1 MNEPKFKVG
10 DKVFTDNVIGEVTEV
25 YYIGEKPR
33 YRIKAPNVEICTF
46 GEGCE
51 IVDGVCFS
59 DGADIEE
66 RYAESVKDEVP
77 DEEKRT
83 QAYPADFIEFVCNKL
98 DEVKELFR
106 RKNQQY
112 SVGADPLANFRA
124 GALLRAGND
133 SYAEMYE
140 EAKNYRRK
148 HVVHVERNG
157 IDGDKGDESLDDTI
171 VYSAIMAY
179 MRHCHEQEVAQ
190 NE

>member
-1 MNEPKFKVG
+1 MSEPKFKVG
-10 DKVFTDNVIGEVTEV
+10 DIVKLNDGVGEVMAIIRGGDNVYYNIKHSTGKLFIHHESECHKTDNVFT
-25 YYIGEKPR
+25 
-33 YRIKAPNVEICTF
+33 
-46 GEGCE
+46 
-51 IVDGVCFS
+51 
-59 DGADIEE
+59 DGADIKE
-66 RYAESVKDEVP
+66 RYNEQVKNEVP

-98 DEVKELFR
+98 DKVKELFR

-112 SVGADPLANFRA
+112 SVGTDPLANFRA

-148 HVVHVERNG
+148 HVVHIERNG
-157 IDGDKGDESLDDTI
+157 IAADKGDESLDDTI

-179 MRHCHEQEVAQ
+179 MRHCHEQEGCAK
-190 NE
+190 

>member
-1 MNEPKFKVG
+1 MSEPKFKVG
-10 DKVFTDNVIGEVTEV
+10 DEVLVKGRIIEKIPTLVDCDQMYGIRFDDGAVISQS
-25 YYIGEKPR
+25 
-33 YRIKAPNVEICTF
+33 
-46 GEGCE
+46 EGCLLYNFGK
-51 IVDGVCFS
+51 IKPVAPLCDFTINGQ
-59 DGADIEE
+59 E
-66 RYAESVKDEVP
+66 R
-77 DEEKRT
+77 KRR
-83 QAYPADFIEFVCNKL
+83 DFIDFVCNKL
-98 DEVKELFR
+98 DGVKELFR

-148 HVVHVERNG
+148 HVVHIERNG
-157 IDGDKGDESLDDTI
+157 IAADKGDESLDDTI

>member
-1 MNEPKFKVG
+1 MSEPKFKVG
-10 DKVFTDNVIGEVTEV
+10 DMVMTPEDGMGKVEAAYEIDGIYN
-25 YYIGEKPR
+25 
-33 YRIKAPNVEICTF
+33 YRIRVKGATILTL
-46 GEGCE
+46 GEGYKKANNF
-51 IVDGVCFS
+51 VD
-59 DGADIEE
+59 
-66 RYAESVKDEVP
+66 Y
-77 DEEKRT
+77 
-83 QAYPADFIEFVCNKL
+83 VCNKL

-148 HVVHVERNG
+148 HVVHIERNG
-157 IDGDKGDESLDDTI
+157 IDADKGDESLDDII

-179 MRHCHEQEVAQ
+179 MRYCHEQEQ
-190 NE
+190 SNG

>member
-1 MNEPKFKVG
+1 MSEPKFKVG
-10 DKVFTDNVIGEVTEV
+10 NEVLVKGRIIEKIPTYHDCEQMYGIRFDDGTVISQS
-25 YYIGEKPR
+25 
-33 YRIKAPNVEICTF
+33 
-46 GEGCE
+46 EGCLLYNFGKIKPVAPLCE
-51 IVDGVCFS
+51 FTIKGQERKRSDFVD
-59 DGADIEE
+59 
-66 RYAESVKDEVP
+66 
-77 DEEKRT
+77 
-83 QAYPADFIEFVCNKL
+83 FVCNKL

-112 SVGADPLANFRA
+112 SVGDDPLANFRA

-148 HVVHVERNG
+148 HVVHIERNG
-157 IDGDKGDESLDDTI
+157 IDADKGDESLDDII

-179 MRHCHEQEVAQ
+179 MRYCHEQEVAQ

>member
-1 MNEPKFKVG
+1 MMSEPKFKVG
-10 DKVFTDNVIGEVTEV
+10 DMVMTPEDGMGKVEAAYEIDGIYN
-25 YYIGEKPR
+25 
-33 YRIKAPNVEICTF
+33 YRIRVKGATILTL
-46 GEGCE
+46 GEGYKKANNF
-51 IVDGVCFS
+51 VD
-59 DGADIEE
+59 
-66 RYAESVKDEVP
+66 Y
-77 DEEKRT
+77 
-83 QAYPADFIEFVCNKL
+83 VCNKL

-112 SVGADPLANFRA
+112 SVGGDPLANFRA

-148 HVVHVERNG
+148 HVVHIERNG
-157 IDGDKGDESLDDTI
+157 IDADKGDESLDDTI

>member
-1 MNEPKFKVG
+1 MSEPKFKVG
-10 DKVFTDNVIGEVTEV
+10 DEVLVKGRIIEKIPTLVGREQMYGIRFDDGAVI
-25 YYIGEKPR
+25 R
-33 YRIKAPNVEICTF
+33 QS
-46 GEGCE
+46 EGCLLYNFGKIKPVAPLCGFTIKGQE
-51 IVDGVCFS
+51 RKRSDFVD
-59 DGADIEE
+59 
-66 RYAESVKDEVP
+66 
-77 DEEKRT
+77 
-83 QAYPADFIEFVCNKL
+83 FVCNKL

-148 HVVHVERNG
+148 HVVHIERNG
-157 IDGDKGDESLDDTI
+157 IAADKGDESLDDTI

-179 MRHCHEQEVAQ
+179 MRYCYVQEQS
-190 NE
+190 ND

>member
-1 MNEPKFKVG
+1 MSEPKFKVG
-10 DKVFTDNVIGEVTEV
+10 DKVMLESGSVGEIINNIMCSDGKW
-25 YYIGEKPR
+25 Y
-33 YRIKAPNVEICTF
+33 YRIQIHPTQTDIWAENKIELVR
-46 GEGCE
+46 
-51 IVDGVCFS
+51 DYFS

-66 RYAESVKDEVP
+66 KW
-77 DEEKRT
+77 T
-83 QAYPADFIEFVCNKL
+83 QAPVDFIDFVCNKL
-98 DEVKELFR
+98 NEVKELFQ

-148 HVVHVERNG
+148 HVVHIERNG
-157 IDGDKGDESLDDTI
+157 IAADKGDESLDDTI

-179 MRHCHEQEVAQ
+179 MRHCHEQEGCAK
-190 NE
+190 

>member
-1 MNEPKFKVG
+1 MNEPKFKIG
-10 DKVFTDNVIGEVTEV
+10 DKVFVKGEIREVMPTLKGHAQMYGIRLENGSVISQDETDLYLVFAF
-25 YYIGEKPR
+25 K
-33 YRIKAPNVEICTF
+33 
-46 GEGCE
+46 
-51 IVDGVCFS
+51 
-59 DGADIEE
+59 DGADLEE
-66 RYAESVKDEVP
+66 QYAEQVKDEVP

-148 HVVHVERNG
+148 HVVHIERNG
-157 IDGDKGDESLDDTI
+157 IAADKGDESLDDTI

>member
-1 MNEPKFKVG
+1 MSELKEPTMS
-10 DKVFTDNVIGEVTEV
+10 DVTTQ
-25 YYIGEKPR
+25 
-33 YRIKAPNVEICTF
+33 EI
-46 GEGCE
+46 
-51 IVDGVCFS
+51 
-59 DGADIEE
+59 
-66 RYAESVKDEVP
+66 
-77 DEEKRT
+77 
-83 QAYPADFIEFVCNKL
+83 ADFTHFVCNKL

-157 IDGDKGDESLDDTI
+157 IAADKWEARKGD
-171 VYSAIMAY
+171 
-179 MRHCHEQEVAQ
+179 
-190 NE
+190 

>member
-10 DKVFTDNVIGEVTEV
+10 DKVFTDNIIGEVTDV

-33 YRIKAPNVEICTF
+33 YRIKTPNVEICTF
-46 GEGCE
+46 GEGCK
-51 IVDGVCFS
+51 IVDGVCFF

-98 DEVKELFR
+98 DKVKELFR

-148 HVVHVERNG
+148 HVVHIERNG
-157 IDGDKGDESLDDTI
+157 IAADKGDESLDDTI

-179 MRHCHEQEVAQ
+179 MRHCREQEVAQ

>member
-1 MNEPKFKVG
+1 MSEPKFKVG
-10 DKVFTDNVIGEVTEV
+10 DIVKLNDGVGEVMAIIRGGDNLYYNIKKSSGKLFIYRESECHKTDNVFAV
-25 YYIGEKPR
+25 
-33 YRIKAPNVEICTF
+33 
-46 GEGCE
+46 
-51 IVDGVCFS
+51 S
-59 DGADIEE
+59 ADIKEQYDE
-66 RYAESVKDEVP
+66 QVKNEAP

-148 HVVHVERNG
+148 HVVHIERNG
-157 IDGDKGDESLDDTI
+157 IAADKGDESLDDTI
-171 VYSAIMAY
+171 VYSAIMSY

>member
-10 DKVFTDNVIGEVTEV
+10 DMVMTPEDGMGKVEAAYEIDGIYN
-25 YYIGEKPR
+25 
-33 YRIKAPNVEICTF
+33 YRIRVKGATILTL
-46 GEGCE
+46 GEGYKKANNF
-51 IVDGVCFS
+51 VD
-59 DGADIEE
+59 
-66 RYAESVKDEVP
+66 Y
-77 DEEKRT
+77 
-83 QAYPADFIEFVCNKL
+83 VCNKL
-98 DEVKELFR
+98 DEVKELFQ

-112 SVGADPLANFRA
+112 SVGTDPLANFRA

-148 HVVHVERNG
+148 HVVHIERNG
-157 IDGDKGDESLDDTI
+157 IAADKGDESLDDTI
-171 VYSAIMAY
+171 VYSAIMTY